1 MRSLL
6 STSAEAH
13 WRALNP
19 FLDAPLVTE
28 LLRLTATMLLAAS
41 AISVFNLM
49 MTQCVKLLGMLGA
62 LRESALALLELSS
75 ASSSASSALSTSSA
89 ARAAARAA
97 EEAEDAQQ
105 LEAQRRSA
113 TKVLGLGNLP

>member
-75 ASSSASSALSTSSA
+75 ASSSASSTSSA